1 MLCSQKLVSY
11 PHFVLSPPAVMKV
24 LSEGPCTMCVVVL
37 QPVWCAMCGIGVLL
51 LVQPVIVQRPS
62 MSQLE
67 PGLAVCAGPGDTLA
81 LLGLALAYDFTAYVW
96 VPWDSHINP
105 DATRKNQPP
114 RPVVFNKVP
123 HAHKK
128 KLHLK
133 LVNSHFTALMPT
145 DKALKMQL
153 NHALPDAFCD
163 TAFDIASGM
172 CATHLLCV
180 QQLDHHMA
188 IRTSV
193 LFAQLELM

>member
-1 MLCSQKLVSY
+1 
-11 PHFVLSPPAVMKV
+11 
-24 LSEGPCTMCVVVL
+24 
-37 QPVWCAMCGIGVLL
+37 
-51 LVQPVIVQRPS
+51 

-67 PGLAVCAGPGDTLA
+67 LVPAVRAGPGDTLA

-145 DKALKMQL
+145 DKALKAQF
-153 NHALPDAFCD
+153 NHAPPMHSARPLLTSQVA
-163 TAFDIASGM
+163 
-172 CATHLLCV
+172 CAHLLCV
-180 QQLDHHMA
+180 HRLEHQVAM
-188 IRTSV
+188 RTSV
-193 LFAQLELM
+193 VLAQLWLM